1 MADTSNRQSA
11 DMRRAKNAYDK
22 VIAIKG
28 RDKADRKKYA
38 SRAKDVGALI
48 MTAGLGSTLAFLRAK
63 DKMSQELYRHLSTW
77 VVKALQESDGRDL
90 HMAVMEEDT
99 SYYRRA
105 TTEAIAYATWLKRW
119 VEGEFGDEL
128 LEASGE

>member
-1 MADTSNRQSA
+1 MPDTSNRQSA

-28 RDKADRKKYA
+28 REAGDRKKYA

-63 DKMSQELYRHLSTW
+63 DKMSQELYRHISTW
-77 VVKALQESDGRDL
+77 VVPSLQADDQREL
-90 HMAVMEEDT
+90 HTAVMDEDT

-128 LEASGE
+128 LEATGD